1 MHANCALRTS
11 CASWRSR
18 SGPVLDCWLT
28 GSDTAH
34 TTPTDS
40 APLTTEEV
48 AAQDKAPDTVE
59 DTLGVEAVCAIG
71 IDPVA
76 STGIHM
82 EHATSAGEQQ
92 SHPTEETTELPHAED
107 TTRCKEN

>member
-1 MHANCALRTS
+1 
-11 CASWRSR
+11 
-18 SGPVLDCWLT
+18 
-28 GSDTAH
+28 
-34 TTPTDS
+34 
-40 APLTTEEV
+40 
-48 AAQDKAPDTVE
+48 VE

>member
-1 MHANCALRTS
+1 MQIVPYVPPVRQEVADQAQSWIADSPVQTQRT
-11 CASWRSR
+11 
-18 SGPVLDCWLT
+18 PP
-28 GSDTAH
+28 
-34 TTPTDS
+34 PTDS

-59 DTLGVEAVCAIG
+59 DTLGVEAVRAIG

-92 SHPTEETTELPHAED
+92 SHPMEETTELHHAED
-107 TTRCKEN
+107 TTRRKEN